1 MTRSVPLLPEMITDV
16 SAPPPDGRA
25 AARLMLLDTYG
36 LVYAAFFAM
45 KDRPLTTTRGTRI
58 EAAYVFTTTLTKLI
72 ADEKPTHVVA
82 CFDRGLPA
90 ARIAVYE
97 PYKAQRQTMP
107 DDLRSQFALVR
118 QILAAYDI
126 PTLEIEGEEADDIIA
141 TLACEAEEG
150 GNETVVVTGDN
161 DLLQV
166 VDERTTVLVRTR
178 MGGVNRYDPAAV
190 RTRYDLEPKQLADY
204 RGLKGDPS
212 DNLPGIPGVGEKT
225 AVKLIKA
232 AGSLDALLG
241 DPARAGSA
249 KLEAL
254 VREHAE
260 VARRCR
266 DVSLIK
272 RDLDVSVPWDAAC
285 YTPPPPEKLYVLY
298 RDLEFK
304 SLLAKLPVAENDL
317 VALAAD
323 DTELLRGTYRS
334 FVPSTDPP
342 EFVLLGTMLR
352 GAASTP
358 RVAVVWRGEDEIG
371 IATAPES
378 AFAFA
383 PAALEQAP
391 VRDEF
396 DAFLQSG
403 PQLVVHDWKG
413 LRAHLGALGFAAP
426 SDRALTED
434 TMIAAHLLNPS
445 RTYANLDD
453 AAGEYLA
460 KRLPLDA
467 AAHADAV
474 LRLGAVLRDHLA
486 HRNQTALYDDIELP
500 LARVLARMEKSG
512 IAVDP
517 HALDELA
524 REVDAA
530 IARLQERIYELAGE
544 TFNIGS
550 PQQLGA
556 VLFERLALPSGG
568 RTKTGWATGS
578 EVLLP
583 LSREHEIVA
592 AVLEYRE
599 VTKLKNTYIEVIPR
613 LVGGDGRLRTI
624 FNQTATATGRLSS
637 TNPNL
642 QNIPIRTDLGRRIRR
657 AFVAP
662 GEDRR
667 LLAADYSQIELRIM
681 AHLSGDAAMREAFR
695 RGDDIHDVTARGIFF
710 VPPGIA
716 VTPNQRR
723 IAKSVNF
730 GLLYGMSDF
739 GLAQRLEI
747 ERPEARAMTD
757 AYFARFPDVR
767 GWIERNLEFGREHGY
782 VETLFGRR
790 RYMPDLRSR
799 NYALRA
805 AAEREA
811 TNAPMQGSAADLMKL
826 AMVRIDAVLAREH
839 RDAAMLLQIHD
850 ELIFEV
856 AAPDAVAVAALV
868 KREMEHAAVL
878 DVPLEVTLK
887 IGCSW
892 YDVEPL
898 DAESAEADSHD
909 DGSVEADSSDMSSA
923 GVESDGA

>member
-1 MTRSVPLLPEMITDV
+1 MN
-16 SAPPPDGRA
+16 G

-45 KDRPLTTTRGTRI
+45 KDRPLTTTRGVRI

-90 ARIAVYE
+90 GRISIYQ

-118 QILAAYDI
+118 RILDVYDI
-126 PTLEIEGEEADDIIA
+126 PTIEIEGEEADDVIA
-141 TLACEAEEG
+141 TLACEAEARG
-150 GNETVVVTGDN
+150 DETIVVTGDN

-190 RTRYDLEPKQLADY
+190 RARFDLEPKQLADY

-225 AVKLIKA
+225 AAKLIHA
-232 AGSLDALLG
+232 AGSLDALLAE
-241 DPARAGSA
+241 PARAGSA
-249 KLEAL
+249 KLAGL
-254 VREHAE
+254 VREHGE
-260 VARRCR
+260 IARRCR

-272 RDLDVSVPWDAAC
+272 RDLAVTVPWEAAR
-285 YTPPPPEKLYVLY
+285 YATPPADKLYVLY

-304 SLLAKLPVAENDL
+304 SLLAKLPVADNDL
-317 VALAAD
+317 IAFAAD
-323 DTELLRGTYRS
+323 DTELLRGTYRT

-342 EFVLLGTMLR
+342 EFALLAAQLR
-352 GAASTP
+352 E
-358 RVAVVWRGEDEIG
+358 AVGSERIAIAWRGDDEIG
-371 IATAPES
+371 VAGMPES
-378 AFAFA
+378 GFGFATSALMHDNVRRAFAELLNGT
-383 PAALEQAP
+383 P
-391 VRDEF
+391 
-396 DAFLQSG
+396 
-403 PQLVVHDWKG
+403 LVTHDWKALCAR
-413 LRAHLGALGFAAP
+413 LRMLGIAAPPDGALV
-426 SDRALTED
+426 DD
-434 TMIAAHLLNPS
+434 VMVAAHLLNPS

-474 LRLGAVLRDHLA
+474 VRLGPVLRDHLA
-486 HRNQTALYDDIELP
+486 HRNQTSLYVDVELP
-500 LARVLARMEKSG
+500 LAAALARLEATG
-512 IAVDP
+512 IAVDAS
-517 HALDELA
+517 ALSELA
-524 REVDAA
+524 GEVDAA
-530 IARLQERIYELAGE
+530 VNRLGERIYQLAGE
-544 TFNIGS
+544 RFNIGS

-568 RTKTGWATGS
+568 RTKTGWATGI
-578 EVLLP
+578 EVLQP
-583 LSREHEIVA
+583 LAREHEIVA
-592 AVLEYRE
+592 AVLDYRE
-599 VTKLKNTYIEVIPR
+599 VVKLKNTYIDVIPR
-613 LVGGDGRLRTI
+613 LVGPDGRLRTV

-642 QNIPIRTDLGRRIRR
+642 QNIPVRTDLGRRIRR

-662 GEDRR
+662 GDERR

-681 AHLSGDAAMREAFR
+681 AHLSGDAAMRDAFA
-695 RGDDIHDVTARGIFF
+695 RGDDIHDVTARGIFA
-710 VPPGIA
+710 VGLGDV

-747 ERPEARAMTD
+747 ERGEARAMTE
-757 AYFARFPDVR
+757 AYFARFSDVR

-799 NYALRA
+799 NYAMRA

-826 AMVRIDAVLAREH
+826 AMVRIDAALRDAGL
-839 RDAAMLLQIHD
+839 DAAMLLQIHD

-856 AAPDAVAVAALV
+856 AEDGVAAAASLV
-868 KREMEHAAVL
+868 KREMENAAAL
-878 DVPLEVTLK
+878 AVPLEVTLK
-887 IGCSW
+887 TGCSW

-898 DAESAEADSHD
+898 
-909 DGSVEADSSDMSSA
+909 
-923 GVESDGA
+923 GVESLDAPQLEVVAADGGGLDA